1 MVKDK
6 PGMTE
11 ADPESGLLYTPSH
24 EQYCIASAVA
34 DSDGTIY
41 LKNDSAWQMA
51 LKRSNA
57 YLKNIE
63 MIGGNAVLD
72 GGKNFA
78 GSVAEHWFNVD
89 QGTEKVTLNL
99 TANEGTEVRING
111 VQGAK
116 QDITLTGDNTNVEVT
131 LVNGED
137 TRVYNFAIYRGP
149 TLSNMYVYTS
159 PNNGMGKN
167 YVMDPEFNPVKTD
180 YLAGYSSAK
189 EIMSGY
195 VWFVKNNSTDT
206 IKATA
211 VSGIDDY
218 NGGTL
223 PEGTELNIR
232 TNYKGETFVEVEFA
246 EYGAGVATTAAIK
259 LTVTSADGTQS
270 RDYLITL
277 YTNDA
282 LPTLTL
288 GENAVVERTDNA
300 AKVAV
305 TANKAGTLYY
315 LAQEADKAAPDA
327 ETIVKEGKAVDVVA
341 GENTLELTDLTKAGY
356 NVYMLLK
363 QEDGKASRI
372 RSVSLKGIWTLGDV
386 NKDDV
391 VDLTDVAV
399 LLDKIT
405 ENESV
410 SLSTGDINGDGVVDM
425 TDVSVLLDTLTEK

>member
-1 MVKDK
+1 
-6 PGMTE
+6 
-11 ADPESGLLYTPSH
+11 
-24 EQYCIASAVA
+24 
-34 DSDGTIY
+34 
-41 LKNDSAWQMA
+41 
-51 LKRSNA
+51 
-57 YLKNIE
+57 
-63 MIGGNAVLD
+63 
-72 GGKNFA
+72 
-78 GSVAEHWFNVD
+78 
-89 QGTEKVTLNL
+89 
-99 TANEGTEVRING
+99 
-111 VQGAK
+111 
-116 QDITLTGDNTNVEVT
+116 
-131 LVNGED
+131 
-137 TRVYNFAIYRGP
+137 
-149 TLSNMYVYTS
+149 
-159 PNNGMGKN
+159 
-167 YVMDPEFNPVKTD
+167 MDPEFNPVKTD
-180 YLAGYSSAK
+180 YLAGYSSTK

-327 ETIVKEGKAVDVVA
+327 ETIVKEGKVVDVVA
-341 GENTLELTDLTKAGY
+341 GENTLELTGLTKAGY

-372 RSVSLKGIWTLGDV
+372 RSVSLKGLWTLGDV

-425 TDVSVLLDTLTEK
+425 TRVEEARSILHRGNEINQMMKVVGEEGTSAEDYIIYQKGELLDSVYLQQNSFDPIDAACSPDRQREEFGILYDALMASYDLDDKNEIRGFFNQLRQEFLDWHGTEFESPEFYAQEKKISEFYKSKAVE

>member
-180 YLAGYSSAK
+180 YLAGYSSTK

-327 ETIVKEGKAVDVVA
+327 ETIVKEGKVVDVVA
-341 GENTLELTDLTKAGY
+341 GENTLELTGLTKAGY

-372 RSVSLKGIWTLGDV
+372 RSVSLKGLWTLGDV